1 MANGLRTSKSP
12 ASPPYAHGP
21 YEWNQIC
28 VMQKPSVDSYL
39 RYTLEE
45 NFHRVP
51 AASATIDQV
60 WTTEAARNANI
71 DFETLGTDFAS
82 GTISFTATLGAI
94 TLTTHS
100 TSGDQMIVAP
110 HLDTNQSAWTGIKW
124 GTENEVIWEAV
135 IRTGASIADI
145 VFMAGLRDDADV
157 DETSSSDGAFF
168 RFDAGVAN
176 WEAVTNIT
184 DADVE
189 TDTGVVVAINTNYYF
204 RIEIDAGRLAHFFI
218 NNKEV
223 HVSGALTNDI
233 DLIPYVGVQTD
244 TTGAKTM
251 YLVKE
256 KISRIISESS

>member
-1 MANGLRTSKSP
+1 MSNGLRTSKGP

-28 VMQKPSVDSYL
+28 VMQKPSVDSYK

-82 GTISFTATLGAI
+82 GTIAFATNEGGVA
-94 TLTTHS
+94 LTTHS
-100 TSGDQMIVAP
+100 TSADQMIVLP
-110 HLDTNQSAWTGIKW
+110 HLDSGQSAWTGVLW
-124 GTENEVIWEAV
+124 GTENQVIWESI
-135 IRTGASIADI
+135 IRTGSSVADVTIWAGLKLTNASIVATD
-145 VFMAGLRDDADV
+145 DDA
-157 DETSSSDGAFF
+157 AYF
-168 RFDAGVAN
+168 RFDGAVAN
-176 WEAVTNIT
+176 WEATTSIAGT
-184 DADVE
+184 DVE
-189 TDTGVVVAINTNYYF
+189 QDTGIVVAADTNYYF
-204 RIEIDAGRLAHFFI
+204 RIEIDGDRKAHFFI

-223 HVSGALTNDI
+223 YSSTALTNDI
-233 DLIPYVGVQTD
+233 DLIPYVGVQTT
-244 TTGAKTM
+244 TTGAKHI

-256 KISRIISESS
+256 KISRIIFE